1 MDLQIYLAG
10 PETRI
15 KFTSLQLARES
26 GGSGLAL
33 RNYDLAALIAALLYR
48 CNETYSWWK
57 ELEPGGPKH
66 STSGRR
72 WSILVSYTECWEWL
86 RLYSNRHDLRFKSWT
101 VCDLT
106 TQRNTAQLWD
116 PARQTWRSYYDHVLI
131 MNVNWLTF
139 QMLSQNHYEKCQDRH
154 PLWLISNL
162 YTDLSPVNDNNTLY
176 IKGKWERESGIKLHE
191 STAGATLWDIS
202 GHCIR

>member
-1 MDLQIYLAG
+1 MKHIAGGRSWSLEDPNTPRLAEGDQYLWVTQNVENDSDYI
-10 PETRI
+10 P
-15 KFTSLQLARES
+15 
-26 GGSGLAL
+26 
-33 RNYDLAALIAALLYR
+33 
-48 CNETYSWWK
+48 
-57 ELEPGGPKH
+57 
-66 STSGRR
+66 
-72 WSILVSYTECWEWL
+72 
-86 RLYSNRHDLRFKSWT
+86 NRHDLRFKSWT

-176 IKGKWERESGIKLHE
+176 IKGKWKRESGIKLHE
-191 STAGATLWDIS
+191 TLLEQHYEIFQDTVSGNKRYKGAHMLETVMLD
-202 GHCIR
+202 CC